1 MQPPFDEH
9 IKDIAA
15 NMGISVYQTFTLNE
29 ASLFLRCPESDLQ
42 ILVNK
47 KSIQYIQVS
56 NTEIQFFGYQ
66 LLQHLLNNI
75 AGNPSPKQTKT
86 ARPKRDTQDRIL
98 RSEEVQKIA
107 GVSRTTLWRMER
119 KGLFPSRVPLGTG
132 SIGWRM
138 SDIEEWLKS
147 K

>member
-1 MQPPFDEH
+1 MQPPFDDTL
-9 IKDIAA
+9 KDIAA
-15 NMGISVYQTFTLNE
+15 NMGVSVYQTFTLNE

-42 ILVNK
+42 TLVNK
-47 KSIQYIQVS
+47 KTIQFIQVS
-56 NTEIQFFGYQ
+56 KTEIQFFGYQ

-75 AGNPSPKQTKT
+75 SGHSNPTRKEPLTQHDTK
-86 ARPKRDTQDRIL
+86 DRIL

-119 KGLFPSRVPLGTG
+119 KGQFPSRVPLGTG

-138 SDIEEWLKS
+138 SDIEEWMNS
-147 K
+147 I

>member
-1 MQPPFDEH
+1 MHPPFDDTL
-9 IKDIAA
+9 KDIAA

-29 ASLFLRCPESDLQ
+29 ASLFLRCPESDIQ
-42 ILVNK
+42 TLVNK
-47 KSIQYIQVS
+47 KTIQYIQVS
-56 NTEIQFFGYQ
+56 QTEIQFFGYQ

-75 AGNPSPKQTKT
+75 AGNPSPKQTKST
-86 ARPKRDTQDRIL
+86 QFKRDTQDRIL
-98 RSEEVQKIA
+98 RSKEVQKIA

-119 KGLFPSRVPLGTG
+119 KGQFPSRVPLGTG

-138 SDIEEWLKS
+138 SEVEEWIKQ